1 MSSVTSGSGR
11 IRERPDGKEHVMSG
25 GGWARRD
32 VVRGLAFAALACVS
46 VAFATP
52 GDAAGADPA
61 TPRDREARRRW
72 ALARMDEMAGE
83 RLRCRERFKI
93 PRQVRECET
102 EFERRHRAYNEVY
115 LEASRERSATP

>member
-1 MSSVTSGSGR
+1 MRG
-11 IRERPDGKEHVMSG
+11 E
-25 GGWARRD
+25 GWARRD

-46 VAFATP
+46 VAPTTR
-52 GDAAGADPA
+52 GDAAGPDPA